1 MQCSPPRH
9 RASRSRPVTH
19 IRRHGLAAEKGAS
32 SQPHAFTLVEMLVTV
47 MIVGLLAAL
56 LLPVIGKARNSGAQA
71 KGIANLRQIGLA
83 VQTFAT
89 ENENRLPGPAPL
101 GVLSYYNRAGRN
113 SSHAFPAKIAPYL
126 GLPDAA
132 TLPTSQDI
140 IVPALED
147 PGFKITM
154 LVSTNA
160 PNFVQNPVLSDEPG
174 VEGKK
179 HIFGN
184 IATSGLPA
192 TNPLTIFDVVNL
204 GGPSKV
210 WMLTT
215 TDQQLPAKLTNKSGW
230 IPKLPPAPPYG
241 KSRLR
246 LFVDGHVE
254 TVPLDAPLL

>member
-1 MQCSPPRH
+1 MQCSPPRN
-9 RASRSRPVTH
+9 RASRSRPIT
-19 IRRHGLAAEKGAS
+19 RNSRHKLAAAGATINRHS
-32 SQPHAFTLVEMLVTV
+32 AFTLVEMLVTV
-47 MIVGLLAAL
+47 MIIGLLAAL
-56 LLPVIGKARNSGAQA
+56 LLPAMGKVRNSGAQA
-71 KGIANLRQIGLA
+71 KGIANLRQVGLA
-83 VQTFAT
+83 VQSFAS
-89 ENENRLPGPAPL
+89 ENESRLPGPAPL

-132 TLPTSQDI
+132 TLPTSQDV
-140 IVPALED
+140 IVPVLED
-147 PGFKITM
+147 PGFMITM

-160 PNFVQNPVLSDEPG
+160 PNFVQNPVLSDEAG
-174 VEGKK
+174 VEGKR

-192 TNPLTIFDVVNL
+192 TNPLTIFDVANL

-230 IPKLPPAPPYG
+230 IPKLPPTPPYG

-254 TVPLDAPLL
+254 AVPLDAPLL